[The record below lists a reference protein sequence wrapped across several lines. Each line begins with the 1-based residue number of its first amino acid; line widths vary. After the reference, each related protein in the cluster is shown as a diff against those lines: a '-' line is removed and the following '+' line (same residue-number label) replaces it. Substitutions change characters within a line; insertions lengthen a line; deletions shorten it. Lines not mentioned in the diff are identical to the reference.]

1 MSGDA
6 APRTTP
12 GAAERERDARLD
24 SQLGR
29 DSATACA
36 VTSDAARHPWD
47 SERPFQRLALDQ
59 LRLAGALTPDA
70 KRSQLAEEYRLI
82 KRPLLMNVDKKGA
95 DIVENSN
102 LIMVTSALPGEGKT
116 FSAINLAISIT
127 MERDRTVLLVDG
139 DVAKPTAAKR
149 LGIDNELGLLD
160 VLDGSGVTVEEA
172 MVQTDLPNLRV
183 LPAGKRHERATELLA
198 SERMARLMKEFSSR
212 YKDRVVIF
220 DSPPLLLA
228 SESAVLAGW
237 MGQILVVV
245 AAEQTPRHAVADGL
259 SRLGQDK
266 IMGLVLNKYRPSLGN
281 RFGAGYGY
289 GYGYGYGSGH
299 GYGQLPTDD
308 GNATTAPS
316 SQS

>member
-1 MSGDA
+1 MD
-6 APRTTP
+6 
-12 GAAERERDARLD
+12 
-24 SQLGR
+24 R
-29 DSATACA
+29 DSATASVVA
-36 VTSDAARHPWD
+36 SDAARHPSD

-59 LRLAGALTPDA
+59 LRLMGALTPDA

-95 DIVENSN
+95 DIVDNSN

-116 FSAINLAISIT
+116 FSAINLAISMT

-149 LGIDNELGLLD
+149 LGIDYEVGLLD
-160 VLDGSGVTVEEA
+160 VLDGSGVTVAESI
-172 MVQTDLPNLRV
+172 VQTDLPNLKV
-183 LPAGKRHERATELLA
+183 LPAGRRHERATELLA
-198 SERMARLMKEFSSR
+198 SERMANLMDEFSTR

-245 AAEQTPRHAVADGL
+245 AAEQTPRHAVADAL

-266 IMGLVLNKYRPSLGN
+266 IMGLILNKYRPSLGN

-299 GYGQLPTDD
+299 GYGQSPTADAD
-308 GNATTAPS
+308 AAAPPRE
-316 SQS
+316 SQGSV